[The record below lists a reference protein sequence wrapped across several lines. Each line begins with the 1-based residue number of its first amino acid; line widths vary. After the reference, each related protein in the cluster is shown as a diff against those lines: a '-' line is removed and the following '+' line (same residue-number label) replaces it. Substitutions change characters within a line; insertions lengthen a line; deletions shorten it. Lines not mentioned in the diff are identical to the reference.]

1 MQQKMCCF
9 IFVPILLTLIGCSP
23 AEKISSTPAITC
35 SILMLESRSGMN
47 PGEAESVTDMFA
59 SALQNTG
66 RFTVVERNKLSAL
79 LQEKE
84 FQSAQS
90 GEDAA
95 EPEKIISVKKMFS
108 GSIGMLGKKYVLSIK
123 MIDVSTSQIE
133 YARTWTYDEELES
146 IGENF
151 LPNIAGELINNMDNP
166 AEK

>member
-1 MQQKMCCF
+1 MRQKVYCC

-23 AEKISSTPAITC
+23 AEKISSTPVITC
-35 SILMLESRSGMN
+35 SILTLESRSGMN
-47 PGEAESVTDMFA
+47 PGEAESVTDMFTA
-59 SALQNTG
+59 ALQNTG
-66 RFTVVERNKLSAL
+66 RFTVVERNILNAL

-95 EPEKIISVKKMFS
+95 ESARIISVKKMFS
-108 GSIGMLGKKYVLSIK
+108 GSIGMLGKNYVLSIK

-133 YARTWTYDEELES
+133 YARTWTYEDELET

-151 LPNIAGELINNMDNP
+151 LPNIVEEFINNIDKP
-166 AEK
+166 SEK